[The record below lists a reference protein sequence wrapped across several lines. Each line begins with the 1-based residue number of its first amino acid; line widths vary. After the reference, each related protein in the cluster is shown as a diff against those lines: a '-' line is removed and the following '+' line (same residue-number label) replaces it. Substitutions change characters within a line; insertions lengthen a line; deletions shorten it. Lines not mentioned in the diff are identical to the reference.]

1 MHKLTAFDLP
11 KMTLTEKFDHD
22 RELILSE
29 MREAPEMIAFYRT
42 KEGDNRCVF
51 TELCESF
58 FMFLLVVLNR
68 NIEIFDIIKKAVEV
82 IEKYR
87 NEELDAQS
95 FMIEAIEYIKLK
107 IKN

>member
-29 MREAPEMIAFYRT
+29 MREAPTMLAFYRT

-51 TELCESF
+51 TELCESL

-68 NIEIFDIIKKAVEV
+68 NIEIFDIVKKAIEV
-82 IEKYR
+82 IEKLR

>member
-1 MHKLTAFDLP
+1 
-11 KMTLTEKFDHD
+11 
-22 RELILSE
+22 
-29 MREAPEMIAFYRT
+29 
-42 KEGDNRCVF
+42 
-51 TELCESF
+51 
-58 FMFLLVVLNR
+58 MFLLVVLNR

>member
-1 MHKLTAFDLP
+1 MHKLTGFDLS
-11 KMTLTEKFDHD
+11 KMRITEKFDYD

-29 MREAPEMIAFYRT
+29 MREAPELIAFYRT

-51 TELCESF
+51 TELCESL
-58 FMFLLVVLNR
+58 FMFLLIVLNR
-68 NIEIFDIIKKAVEV
+68 NIEIFEIIKKAIEV
-82 IEKYR
+82 IEKFR

-107 IKN
+107 TKN